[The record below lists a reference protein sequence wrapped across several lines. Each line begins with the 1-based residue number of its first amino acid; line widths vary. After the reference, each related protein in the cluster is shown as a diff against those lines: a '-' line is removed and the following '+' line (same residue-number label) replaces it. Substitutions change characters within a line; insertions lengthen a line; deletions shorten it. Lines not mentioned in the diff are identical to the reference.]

1 MNTKNIEIGQNG
13 EAKMKV
19 AFQHT
24 AKAISLDENDDFP
37 EVYAT
42 SSMIALMELAAA
54 RVMNPILVEGKLSVG
69 VGIDIKHL
77 AATPIGV
84 EVQAKATF
92 LGMEGKL
99 FKFEIEAFDPGGLI
113 GKGLHTRAIIDTERL
128 IKGAQSK
135 IQ

>member
-1 MNTKNIEIGQNG
+1 MSEIKIGQIG
-13 EAKMKV
+13 KASIEV
-19 AFQHT
+19 AYKHT

-54 RVMNPILVEGKLSVG
+54 RIMQPLLKEGQLSVG

-84 EVQAKATF
+84 EVEAKATF

-99 FKFEIEAFDPGGLI
+99 FKFEIEAIDPGGLI
-113 GKGLHTRAIIDTERL
+113 GKGLHTRAIINTDRL
-128 IKGAQSK
+128 IEGAK
-135 IQ
+135 AKMK